1 MALSTF
7 SFLFFCARLPAHFNI
22 SGYDSAP
29 EYHSIIRTQPK
40 WLINEC
46 EDALQ
51 REHLTRDF
59 CSQRDLM
66 LQLSFELWLHLVSWI
81 LTRNFYG
88 LKLFPR
94 NSRATCWRQNSPT
107 QTALLL
113 PIASRCSPEPWP
125 AVWQRGLRC
134 GNGACCRS
142 VFYVFFSALAAQV
155 EFSTFIFQ
163 CHWLLNLN
171 YR

>member
-1 MALSTF
+1 MSQIWNSYGFVHLFF
-7 SFLFFCARLPAHFNI
+7 SFFCARLPAHFNI

-113 PIASRCSPEPWP
+113 PIASRCSPELWP
-125 AVWQRGLRC
+125 VVC
-134 GNGACCRS
+134 NGACG
-142 VFYVFFSALAAQV
+142 VETGLVADPFFTFYFLFFLRHS
-155 EFSTFIFQ
+155 
-163 CHWLLNLN
+163 
-171 YR
+171 RP